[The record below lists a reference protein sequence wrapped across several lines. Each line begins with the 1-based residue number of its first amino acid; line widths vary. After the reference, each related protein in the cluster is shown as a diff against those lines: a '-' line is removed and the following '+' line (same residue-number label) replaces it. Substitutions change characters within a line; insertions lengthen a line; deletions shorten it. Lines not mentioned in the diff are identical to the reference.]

1 MLICCGL
8 TTFDITQVVRALP
21 GPDQKVV
28 ATSQRATFGGPAA
41 NAAATA
47 AALGVPVRLVT
58 AVGAGALAEV
68 VRAELLAAQVALI
81 DVTTGGRAGP
91 AGEAKGP
98 AVSTVLVTAGTGER
112 AVVSTNA
119 TDRPA
124 AAVDEDTVA
133 RAFDQVRRT
142 RDDRAVGSGA
152 RAAPALGTPAGAG
165 AGAGAGTGVGVGV
178 GVAAGAS
185 GGGRDVLLLDGH
197 HPVLARAL
205 AERGRELGVLVVL
218 DGGSWKE
225 GSAELLALCD
235 AVVLSQDF
243 RIPGEDQGSVLE
255 AVADLGPA
263 FVARSRGHAPLEVLE
278 DGLRSEVIVPE
289 VGAVVDTLGAGDVLH
304 GAFAAEVSR
313 GRGWGSALRA
323 AVDVASRS
331 VTYEG
336 ARGWIGR

>member
-28 ATSQRATFGGPAA
+28 ATTQRATFGGPAA

-58 AVGAGALAEV
+58 AVGTGALAEV
-68 VRAELLAAQVALI
+68 VRAELLAAGVDLV
-81 DVTTGGRAGP
+81 DVTVGAAG
-91 AGEAKGP
+91 AADVVVRGP

-119 TDRPA
+119 TDRPV
-124 AAVDEDTVA
+124 AAVDE
-133 RAFDQVRRT
+133 
-142 RDDRAVGSGA
+142 RAVSSVFDLVRSA
-152 RAAPALGTPAGAG
+152 
-165 AGAGAGTGVGVGV
+165 GVGGQE
-178 GVAAGAS
+178 
-185 GGGRDVLLLDGH
+185 RDVLLLDGH
-197 HPVLARAL
+197 HPRLAQAL
-205 AERGRELGVLVVL
+205 AVRARELGVLVAL

-225 GSAELLALCD
+225 GSAELIALCD

-243 RIPGEDQGSVLE
+243 RVPGGDVGRVLE
-255 AVADLGPA
+255 DVAALGPG
-263 FVARSRGHAPLEVLE
+263 FVARSRGGAPVEVL
-278 DGLRSEVIVPE
+278 DSGVRSDVP
-289 VGAVVDTLGAGDVLH
+289 VPAAGVVVDTLGAGDVLH

-313 GRGWGSALRA
+313 GRSWGSALRE
-323 AVDVASRS
+323 AVVVASLS